1 MELLL
6 RFQPTDDGVI
16 KIAYFH
22 QIFDKRYL
30 PGLALSA
37 VLHYREIPGSDQGGR
52 QSKEFRHGFLV
63 KWSAKLL

>member
-6 RFQPTDDGVI
+6 RFQPTDDGGI

-37 VLHYREIPGSDQGGR
+37 VLHYREIPGSDQRGPAIEGI
-52 QSKEFRHGFLV
+52 
-63 KWSAKLL
+63 